1 MVLALLCISSVV
13 WYSKRPEPWKKING
27 ELEVVGKAIDWGQYT
42 NDLALP
48 PDAIFEPIDP
58 QTRGNSQFQHQL
70 LTAPQFAAE
79 IKHRNPELSSMDDD
93 VLVREVLK
101 RRPEFLK
108 IEGLPPGARPI
119 FDKGGFDFSFTV
131 TNITANDYELRDG
144 QVRLYSVSTKSQAL
158 SDEPDAAIRFAS
170 DSTGKQ
176 PILFPRGRR
185 VRLVIHLNRETTG
198 ADAAALYRKEGESTD
213 GAMPRVVTFLHR
225 DTPQFGGFVILD
237 SSRRYEIDLPFA
249 GN

>member
-1 MVLALLCISSVV
+1 MKSLFLRALVYTLAIGSGVMVLALLCISSAV
-13 WYSKRPEPWKKING
+13 WFSKRPEPWKKING

-48 PDAIFEPIDP
+48 ADAIFEPIDP

-119 FDKGGFDFSFTV
+119 FDKGDLTSPLRLPTLLRTT
-131 TNITANDYELRDG
+131 TNFE
-144 QVRLYSVSTKSQAL
+144 
-158 SDEPDAAIRFAS
+158 
-170 DSTGKQ
+170 TGKC
-176 PILFPRGRR
+176 G
-185 VRLVIHLNRETTG
+185 
-198 ADAAALYRKEGESTD
+198 ST
-213 GAMPRVVTFLHR
+213 P
-225 DTPQFGGFVILD
+225 
-237 SSRRYEIDLPFA
+237 
-249 GN
+249 